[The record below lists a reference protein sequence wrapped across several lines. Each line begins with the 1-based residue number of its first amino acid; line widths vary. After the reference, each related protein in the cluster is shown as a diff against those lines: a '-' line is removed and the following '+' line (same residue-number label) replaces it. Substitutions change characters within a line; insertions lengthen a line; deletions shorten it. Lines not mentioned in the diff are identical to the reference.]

1 MRTSVRSAGS
11 SDKLGLLGVVWVFC
25 VGVLVV
31 AGAGPASAAPSEP
44 LLFQGVV
51 RVNAV
56 DRLATQ
62 VVAEHLAER
71 KENVVMGPA
80 LSDAEQR
87 CRRAQCL
94 WTLAS
99 ARKAELVLSGDVS
112 EVVGAKNTL
121 RVLLHLYDAR
131 RREVLDQ
138 ENLCSDC
145 DETKLGILLT
155 ATTSDLL
162 LRYRKAAAA
171 TDQVNSLLDTLEKDK
186 KAAQDAAAKN
196 PAPLPEAAPLPT
208 APGVLPMTPGV
219 LPMPG
224 AVQAPMQNAQN
235 VQNTQGPD
243 SAAPQQAPW
252 QTPYPAPLPPPP
264 MVPITNAGPQAQAQ
278 DKSEPRRG
286 LSTRRKAIAGVFGA
300 LGAGALITSIV
311 LTGLDKR
318 LDPSLAYNPSG
329 APCQSPEYAGRS
341 CVISMTRIWGPGYGL
356 SALLLGGMILTL
368 TLPEGKN

>member
-1 MRTSVRSAGS
+1 MRTSVRSVGS
-11 SDKLGLLGVVWVFC
+11 AFQLGLLGVAWVSV
-25 VGVLVV
+25 VGVLVGV
-31 AGAGPASAAPSEP
+31 LLVAGPASAAPSEP

-51 RVNAV
+51 RGTVV

-71 KENVVMGPA
+71 KENVVLGPA
-80 LSDAEQR
+80 LSDTEQR

-186 KAAQDAAAKN
+186 KAAQDAAERN

-219 LPMPG
+219 LPLPG
-224 AVQAPMQNAQN
+224 ATQSPEKTAP
-235 VQNTQGPD
+235 VPD

-252 QTPYPAPLPPPP
+252 QTPYPASLPPPP
-264 MVPITNAGPQAQAQ
+264 MVPLTSTASQTEG
-278 DKSEPRRG
+278 KSEPHRG

-318 LDPSLAYNPSG
+318 LDSSLAYNPAG

-368 TLPEGKN
+368 TLPESKN

>member
-1 MRTSVRSAGS
+1 MRSAGS
-11 SDKLGLLGVVWVFC
+11 AFRLGLLGVAWIFFVA
-25 VGVLVV
+25 VLW
-31 AGAGPASAAPSEP
+31 GARPASAAPSEP

-51 RVNAV
+51 RGGVV

-71 KENVVMGPA
+71 KENVVIGPA

-186 KAAQDAAAKN
+186 QAAQDAAAKN

-219 LPMPG
+219 LPLPG
-224 AVQAPMQNAQN
+224 AVQAPAQNQNAPL
-235 VQNTQGPD
+235 PD
-243 SAAPQQAPW
+243 SSAAPQQAPW
-252 QTPYPAPLPPPP
+252 QGPYPAPLPPPP
-264 MVPITNAGPQAQAQ
+264 TVPLTSTGPQPEE
-278 DKSEPRRG
+278 KGEPRRG

-318 LDPSLAYNPSG
+318 LDSSLAYNPSG

-356 SALLLGGMILTL
+356 SALLLGGMVLTL

>member
-1 MRTSVRSAGS
+1 MRTSVRSAGPGFR
-11 SDKLGLLGVVWVFC
+11 LGLLGVSWVSF
-25 VGVLVV
+25 VSVV
-31 AGAGPASAAPSEP
+31 AGVLLGILGGTGPASAAPGEP

-51 RVNAV
+51 RGVVV

-71 KENVVMGPA
+71 KENVVIGPA

-155 ATTSDLL
+155 STTSDLL

-186 KAAQDAAAKN
+186 KAAQDAAART

-219 LPMPG
+219 LPLPG
-224 AVQAPMQNAQN
+224 AVQAPPVQNAQ
-235 VQNTQGPD
+235 VPD

-264 MVPITNAGPQAQAQ
+264 TIPLTTTGPAAEE
-278 DKSEPRRG
+278 KPEPRRG